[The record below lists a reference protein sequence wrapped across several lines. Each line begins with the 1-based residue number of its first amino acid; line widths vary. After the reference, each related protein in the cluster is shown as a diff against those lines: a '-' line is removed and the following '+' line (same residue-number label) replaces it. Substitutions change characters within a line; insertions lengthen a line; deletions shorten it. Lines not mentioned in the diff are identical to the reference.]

1 MSRSDKKYATIT
13 PNNSRI
19 YLMTPKIKI
28 CGITR
33 PEDAILASNLGVDAI
48 GLVFYGESPRA
59 VTIEQAQDIV
69 AVVSPFTSVVGL
81 FVDETQYEIQ
91 TVLDEVSLDVLQ
103 FHGDQSQALCADFGR
118 RYFKAIRMGAN
129 TNIDAEM
136 GAYPD
141 ASAFLLDAHSDK
153 ARGGTGEV
161 FDWEKV
167 PAQPKKPIILAG
179 GLNPDNVAEAIRQ
192 TSPYAVDVSSGVE
205 SSRGIKDADKMTAF
219 VRAVQ
224 GA

>member
-1 MSRSDKKYATIT
+1 MS
-13 PNNSRI
+13 
-19 YLMTPKIKI
+19 PKIKI

-33 PEDAILASNLGVDAI
+33 LEDAILASNLGVDAI

-59 VTIEQAQDIV
+59 VTIGQAQEIASVV
-69 AVVSPFTSVVGL
+69 APFTSVVGL

-91 TVLDEVSLDVLQ
+91 AVLDEVSLDVLQ
-103 FHGDQSQALCADFGR
+103 FHGDQSQELCADFGR
-118 RYFKAIRMGAN
+118 RYFKAIRMGSDVD
-129 TNIDAEM
+129 IDAEM
-136 GAYPD
+136 ADYPD
-141 ASAFLLDAHSDK
+141 ASAFLLDTHSDK
-153 ARGGTGEV
+153 ARGGTGEA

-179 GLNPDNVAEAIRQ
+179 GLNPDNVAGAIRQ

-205 SSRGIKDADKMTAF
+205 SSKGIKDAEKMTAF
-219 VRAVQ
+219 VNAVR

>member
-1 MSRSDKKYATIT
+1 
-13 PNNSRI
+13 
-19 YLMTPKIKI
+19 MTPKIKI

-33 PEDAILASNLGVDAI
+33 PEDAILASELGVDAI

-59 VTIEQAQDIV
+59 ITIDQARDIV
-69 AVVSPFTSVVGL
+69 AVVSPFTSIVGL

-118 RYFKAIRMGAN
+118 RYFKAIRIGGD
-129 TNIDAEM
+129 TDIEAEM
-136 GAYPD
+136 ADYPD
-141 ASAFLLDAHSDK
+141 ASAFLLDTHSDK
-153 ARGGTGEV
+153 ARGGTGES

-167 PAQPKKPIILAG
+167 PARSKKPIILAG
-179 GLNPDNVAEAIRQ
+179 GLNPDNVAEAIRK

-205 SSRGIKDADKMTAF
+205 LSKGIKDVEKMTAF
-219 VRAVQ
+219 VNAVR